1 MYVIIVYDV
10 SVDRVSKVCYY
21 LRRYLNWVQNSVFE
35 GNITD
40 KQWAE
45 IQHGLK
51 RLTEDAEDSVRI
63 YSFRTQDVV
72 TVKTIGREKGDT
84 CTII

>member
-1 MYVIIVYDV
+1 MFVIIVYDV
-10 SVDRVSKVCYY
+10 SVDRVSKICNF

-35 GNITD
+35 GNVTD

-45 IQHGLK
+45 VQHGLK
-51 RLTEDAEDSVRI
+51 RLIKDAEDSVRI

-72 TVKTIGREKGDT
+72 TVSIIGREKGET